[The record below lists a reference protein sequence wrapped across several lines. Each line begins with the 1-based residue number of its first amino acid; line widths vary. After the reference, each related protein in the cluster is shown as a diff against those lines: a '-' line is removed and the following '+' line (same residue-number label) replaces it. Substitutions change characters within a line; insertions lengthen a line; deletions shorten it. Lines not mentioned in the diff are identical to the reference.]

1 MLDVRRLTVLRE
13 VALHGSLAA
22 AARALAFTPSAVS
35 QQVSALEREAG
46 VPLIERSRSGVELTD
61 AGRALVARTE
71 SILAELSGAQADLE
85 AIVARRSGVLRIGA
99 FPTAGFELVPAAI
112 VAFAAQY
119 PGVELRLVELEPELS
134 LPRLRLGELDLAVA
148 FECDYVPLPLD
159 SGFEQETLFR
169 EPMLVLCQKRRVD
182 ADEPLDLRELAGQS
196 WIAPDPGST
205 IHEFTVRI
213 CQAAGFEP
221 AIASIW
227 NDFRV
232 VRVLVSAGVG
242 VAFAP
247 QIAATPTQGVVAR
260 EIQGSPG
267 RRVFAAWRPGTARAP
282 LVEALIG
289 AFRAAVPAVQ
299 AISAA

>member
-1 MLDVRRLTVLRE
+1 M
-13 VALHGSLAA
+13 
-22 AARALAFTPSAVS
+22 
-35 QQVSALEREAG
+35 
-46 VPLIERSRSGVELTD
+46 
-61 AGRALVARTE
+61 
-71 SILAELSGAQADLE
+71 
-85 AIVARRSGVLRIGA
+85 
-99 FPTAGFELVPAAI
+99 
-112 VAFAAQY
+112 
-119 PGVELRLVELEPELS
+119 
-134 LPRLRLGELDLAVA
+134 
-148 FECDYVPLPLD
+148 
-159 SGFEQETLFR
+159 
-169 EPMLVLCQKRRVD
+169 RV
-182 ADEPLDLRELAGQS
+182 
-196 WIAPDPGST
+196 
-205 IHEFTVRI
+205 